1 MSLRINTNIQSQN
14 ALRNVSITADLLGRT
29 MERLSSGLRVNRAA
43 DDPAGLII
51 SENLRAQITG
61 LQQAIN
67 NAQDAV
73 NMIKTA
79 EAALDEVHNALR
91 AMRQLVLHAANTG
104 VNDYAALQADQ
115 TQIRALID
123 SINRIAD
130 QTSFGT
136 KKLLDGTSGIS
147 AAVTNPQRIAGIFFG
162 GVFGGFA
169 TASGAVTLQVTTA
182 ATRATVPAA
191 NLRTLP
197 NNTTL
202 ASLMD
207 RAGSVVIN
215 GYTITVSTTETVGNF
230 IDKINAVSHITGV
243 VANFNTNTR
252 QIELRHREYGSQF
265 RIQLNDTSGIILD
278 NAVATS
284 VSVAGTDAVA
294 TVIANTVNG
303 PQTAIFTGGVAT
315 GDSGLRLR
323 DSLGNVI
330 MLTEAGN
337 DTTLGAAQVAVIT
350 AGQLQFQVG
359 ANAGQFVRF
368 SLMDVHAS
376 KLGTTVVPGQSLAT
390 IDVTQPNS
398 TDNALRIIDA
408 AIAEISKMRGDMGAF
423 QRYVLESNIR
433 SLNVA
438 RENVMASESTI
449 RDADFAVEISN
460 FTKQQILMQSG
471 MAVLAQANSLP
482 QVVLQLLQRM

>member
-14 ALRNVSITADLLGRT
+14 ALRNVGLTSDMMGRT
-29 MERLSSGLRVNRAA
+29 IERLASGLRVNRAA

-51 SENLRAQITG
+51 SENLRSQITG
-61 LQQAIN
+61 LQQAVN

-91 AMRQLVLHAANTG
+91 TMRQLVLHAANTG

-123 SINRIAD
+123 SINRIAQ

-136 KKLLDGTSGIS
+136 KQLLDGTSGIS
-147 AAVTNPQRIAGIFFG
+147 AAVTNPTRISGIFIG
-162 GVFGGFA
+162 GLFNNFP
-169 TASGAVTLQVTTA
+169 TSSGAVTLQVTTE
-182 ATRATVPAA
+182 ATRATIIGTRTFAA
-191 NLRTLP
+191 G
-197 NNTTL
+197 TTL
-202 ASLMD
+202 ASLMGAP
-207 RAGSVVIN
+207 AGNVVIN
-215 GYTITVSTTETVGNF
+215 GYTITANANETVGSF

-243 VANFNTNTR
+243 LAQYNDSTR

-265 RIQLNDTSGIILD
+265 SINLNDTAGIILS
-278 NAVATS
+278 A
-284 VSVAGTDAVA
+284 AGTQSATGTNAVA

-303 PQTAIFTGGVAT
+303 IQTVTFTGGQAT

-323 DSLGNVI
+323 DNYGNVI

-337 DTTLGAAQVAVIT
+337 DDALAAAQVATVT
-350 AGQLQFQVG
+350 AGLLQFQVG

-368 SLMDVHAS
+368 SLMDVNAS
-376 KLGTTVVPGQSLAT
+376 KLGTTVVSGQNLAT
-390 IDVTQPNS
+390 IDITQPNS

-408 AIAEISKMRGDMGAF
+408 AINEISKMRGDMGAF

-438 RENVMASESTI
+438 KENVMASESSI
-449 RDADFAVEISN
+449 RDADFALEISN

-471 MAVLAQANSLP
+471 MSVLAQANSTP
-482 QVVLQLLQRM
+482 QTVLQLLQRL

>member
-14 ALRNVSITADLLGRT
+14 ALRNVSLTSDMMGRT
-29 MERLSSGLRVNRAA
+29 IERLASGLRVNRAA

-61 LQQAIN
+61 LQQAVN

-91 AMRQLVLHAANTG
+91 TMRQLTLHAANTG
-104 VNDYAALQADQ
+104 VNDYASLQADQ

-123 SINRIAD
+123 SINRIAE

-147 AAVTNPQRIAGIFFG
+147 AAVTNPQRISGIFIG
-162 GVFGGFA
+162 GLFNNFP

-182 ATRATVPAA
+182 ATRAAVPAA
-191 NLRTLP
+191 NLRQFAAG
-197 NNTTL
+197 TTL
-202 ASLMD
+202 ASLMGTP
-207 RAGSVVIN
+207 AGSVVIN
-215 GYTITVSTTETVGNF
+215 GYTITAEATETLASF

-243 VANFNTNTR
+243 IAQYNDATR
-252 QIELRHREYGSQF
+252 RIELRHREYGSQF
-265 RIQLNDTSGIILD
+265 RVNVQDQLGIILD
-278 NAVATS
+278 GTTS
-284 VSVAGTDAVA
+284 VNVTGTNAVA

-303 PQTAIFTGGVAT
+303 VQTVTFTGGLAT

-323 DSLGNVI
+323 DNFGNII
-330 MLTEAGN
+330 MLTEQGN
-337 DTTLGAAQVAVIT
+337 DTSLAAAQVAIVT
-350 AGQLQFQVG
+350 AGLLQFQVG

-368 SLMDVHAS
+368 SLMDVNAA
-376 KLGTTVVPGQSLAT
+376 KLGTTVIPGQSLAT

-423 QRYVLESNIR
+423 QRYILESNIR

-438 RENVMASESTI
+438 KENVMASESTI
-449 RDADFAVEISN
+449 RDADFAVEIST

-471 MAVLAQANSLP
+471 MSVLAQANAAP
-482 QVVLQLLQRM
+482 QTVLQLLQRL

>member
-14 ALRNVSITADLLGRT
+14 ALRNVSLTSDALGRT
-29 MERLSSGLRVNRAA
+29 IERLASGLRVNRAA

-61 LQQAIN
+61 LQQAVN

-91 AMRQLVLHAANTG
+91 TMRQLVLHAANTG

-136 KKLLDGTSGIS
+136 KRLLDGTSGIS
-147 AAVTNPQRIAGIFFG
+147 AAVTNPARISGIFIG
-162 GVFGGFA
+162 GLFNNFP

-182 ATRATVPAA
+182 ATRATIVGTRTFAA
-191 NLRTLP
+191 G
-197 NNTTL
+197 TTL
-202 ASLMD
+202 ASLMGTP
-207 RAGSVVIN
+207 AGNVVIN
-215 GYTITVSTTETVGNF
+215 GYTITADANETLGSF

-243 VANFNTNTR
+243 VAQYNDDTR
-252 QIELRHREYGSQF
+252 RIELRHREYGSQF
-265 RIQLNDTSGIILD
+265 SINLQDTAGIILS
-278 NAVATS
+278 ASGSVTAT
-284 VSVAGTDAVA
+284 GTDAVA

-303 PQTAIFTGGVAT
+303 IQTVTFTGGQAT

-323 DSLGNVI
+323 DSYGNVI

-337 DTTLGAAQVAVIT
+337 DITLPAAQVAVVT
-350 AGQLQFQVG
+350 AGLLQFQVG

-376 KLGTTVVPGQSLAT
+376 KLGTTVVPGKSLAT

-398 TDNALRIIDA
+398 TDDALRIIDA

-423 QRYVLESNIR
+423 QRYILESNIR

-438 RENVMASESTI
+438 KENVMASESTI
-449 RDADFAVEISN
+449 RDADFALEISN

-471 MAVLAQANSLP
+471 MSVLAQANSMP
-482 QVVLQLLQRM
+482 QTVLQLLQRL